1 MSDLIKFNFC
11 VPRYSP
17 DELKYLPLNTV
28 SFGPLIENQFE
39 IAGSDDSSDSGSSSS
54 DDSS

>member
-1 MSDLIKFNFC
+1 MLPSS
-11 VPRYSP
+11 RYTP

-28 SFGPLIENQFE
+28 SYGPILEEEQQLPISE
-39 IAGSDDSSDSGSSSS
+39 DSDSDSTESSSS